1 MEVAVLGSPS
11 LTVRARVSVD
21 IQQHLKKKSIPLRL
35 RAGDYTSTKIFASDI
50 RMCTGVCLGDVP
62 FITVR
67 L

>member
-11 LTVRARVSVD
+11 LTVRAVSVD

-35 RAGDYTSTKIFASDI
+35 RAGDYMSTKIFASDI